1 MNQSNGKKIGRTE
14 AETFVSMEN
23 LQEVQNVPSINPIN
37 LNYFGSE
44 NCEPGHTFGP
54 FVRTSFVLHKV
65 TAGRG
70 KLRKAGNKIW
80 EISAGQAFLIFPGEE
95 TIYKAD
101 LEDPWSYM
109 WIGFHGLRAEEMM
122 KKAGF
127 SKECPVI
134 TCRNMD
140 KMKETMDRL
149 LLSRDLTYVNELYR
163 MGAVYH
169 LIALLTENSA
179 VTDVLTDISPDADRI
194 YVDAAVNLLI
204 NNANGSIKVSEVARR
219 IGISRSYLTSIFK
232 KEMKV
237 SPQEFLMN
245 FRMEKAAS
253 LLRSTDN
260 SVNMIA
266 SEVGYSDALSF
277 SKLFHKRFGVSPT
290 DYRRQKPELVTLSAK
305 GDFEGENYL

>member
-1 MNQSNGKKIGRTE
+1 MSPENKKNIGLTE
-14 AETFVSMEN
+14 SESFRAMEN
-23 LQEVQNVPSINPIN
+23 LQEIQRFPSINPIN
-37 LNYFGSE
+37 LNYFGAE
-44 NCEPGHTFGP
+44 QCEKGYVFGP
-54 FVRTSFVLHKV
+54 FVRTSYVIHIIRK
-65 TAGRG
+65 GKG
-70 KLRKAGNKIW
+70 KLRKNGTEY
-80 EISAGQAFLIFPGEE
+80 EINTGQAFLIYPGEE
-95 TIYKAD
+95 TTYQAD
-101 LEDPWSYM
+101 ACDPWSYM